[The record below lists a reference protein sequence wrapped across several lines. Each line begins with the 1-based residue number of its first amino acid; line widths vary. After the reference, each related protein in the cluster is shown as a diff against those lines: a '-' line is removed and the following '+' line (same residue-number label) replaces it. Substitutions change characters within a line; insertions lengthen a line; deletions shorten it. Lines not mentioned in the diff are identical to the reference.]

1 MLGLIIGDMAG
12 VEAQI
17 SRDEVNDKRM
27 LLHAHSWSFSAVL
40 AMACANWLV
49 FSGEKGIICSERLAL
64 MAKERVTAHHGV
76 KYSKALKETFFA
88 ERKTLTPSAKNLPE
102 VCIGLTPIGA
112 FLTSSE
118 EIKELT
124 HSASQAFSVHVE
136 TAKFSRAS
144 SLLVSLLMH
153 CERKEMAL
161 SRFFEAFEVNINQKP
176 FDRLKREAGNPE
188 APEDI
193 FLRALAAFTETYSFE
208 DAIRRG
214 VQLNVGNS
222 NVSALT
228 GAFAEAFYKNIS
240 YDSITKALMKLPVN
254 EQRTI
259 KQYYAVIANRSQ
271 VLSARIHNI
280 FDEL

>member
-1 MLGLIIGDMAG
+1 MLGLIIGDIAG
-12 VEAQI
+12 IEAQI
-17 SRDEVNDKRM
+17 SRDEVEDKRI
-27 LLHAHSWSFSAVL
+27 LLHTCSYSFSVVL
-40 AMACANWLV
+40 TMATANWLV

-64 MAKERVTAHHGV
+64 MAKERVTAHHEV
-76 KYSKALKETFFA
+76 KYSKALKDTFFA

-124 HSASQAFSVHVE
+124 YSASKEFSTHVE
-136 TAKFSRAS
+136 TVKFSRAS
-144 SLLVSLLMH
+144 SFLISLLMH

-161 SRFFEAFEVNINQKP
+161 SRFSEAFEVNINQKP

-188 APEDI
+188 SPEDI
-193 FLRALAAFTETYSFE
+193 FLRALAAITESNSFE
-208 DAIRRG
+208 DAIRKG
-214 VQLNVGNS
+214 VLLNVGNS

-240 YDSITKALMKLPVN
+240 YDLITKALTKFPVK
-254 EQRTI
+254 EQETI
-259 KQYYAVIANRSQ
+259 KEFYAVIANRSQ
-271 VLSARIHNI
+271 ILSARIHNI
-280 FDEL
+280 FEVL